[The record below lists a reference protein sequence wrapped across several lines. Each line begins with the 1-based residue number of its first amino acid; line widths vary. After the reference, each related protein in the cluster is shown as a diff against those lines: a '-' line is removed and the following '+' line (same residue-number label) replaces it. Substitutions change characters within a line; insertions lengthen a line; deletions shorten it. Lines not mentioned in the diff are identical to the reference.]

1 MTDTVEI
8 TEALSRLH
16 QLPVI
21 SAVMQEVIGSFSNPL
36 LDNTTLARKIEQ
48 DQGLTAKILRVA
60 NSAFYG
66 LPREIG
72 SMQDAVVV
80 LGFNNLRSLIL
91 SAGFV
96 KAFADKGGSRF
107 DYHAY
112 WKRSFRV
119 AAYTKALAGY
129 LKFDHQDLAF
139 TAGMFHDIG
148 QLVMDTCM
156 REQFQHVLELQ
167 SQSGQELVAIEQA
180 VLGYD
185 HARIGAEVARMWNF
199 PRPIEHAIRYW
210 RAPYQDPFEPLT
222 GMVHIA
228 VLIASGLNCDE
239 LGRLVSDDLRA
250 HLNID
255 WHEIATALPDHDE
268 VEAGA
273 NLLLSL

>member
-96 KAFADKGGSRF
+96 KAFAGKGGSRF
-107 DYHAY
+107 DHHAY

-119 AAYTKALAGY
+119 AAYTKALAKY
-129 LKFDHQDLAF
+129 LKSDHQDLAF

-156 REQFQHVLELQ
+156 REQFDHVLELQ
-167 SQSGQELVAIEQA
+167 SRSGQDLVAIEQA

-185 HARIGAEVARMWNF
+185 HARIGAEVARQWNF
-199 PRPIEHAIRYW
+199 PRAIEHAIRYW
-210 RAPYQDPFEPLT
+210 RTPVRDPFEPLT
-222 GMVHIA
+222 GMVHVA
-228 VLIASGLNCDE
+228 VLIESGLSCEE
-239 LGRLVSDDLRA
+239 LSRVVAENLRVR
-250 HLNID
+250 LNID
-255 WHEIATALPDHDE
+255 WTEISSALPDLDE
-268 VEAGA
+268 IEAGA
-273 NLLLSL
+273 NLLLSI